1 MNKIKAYLLLLTIA
15 LSAFAA
21 ACSSDDNDPV
31 TPEITISENIL
42 ANGMSFSKAGGTNTL
57 SVKSNVTL
65 EVTSN
70 QDWCVVTPAVSA
82 SATVFKYTIDV
93 KSNSTTDNRTS
104 VITVKGGNLTE
115 TFNVI
120 QTATEGLD
128 LETVLFEDISAA
140 GGTITV
146 KVMTNGEPTITIN
159 DSWITEKTETRAMV
173 DKTKTFII
181 AANTGKERTGTITFI
196 LGDLPATT
204 VTVKQLAGGEIS
216 SNEIAGEDPW
226 TVAKSLGLG
235 WNLGNQLDAHNSGVA
250 NETAWGNQKTT
261 QALFDKLAAAGITTV
276 RIPVTWMGHIGDAP
290 GYEIE
295 KAWMDRVAEVVGY
308 AENAGLNAIV
318 NIHHDGADSEYW
330 LSIKDA
336 AQDETKNTAIKTEL
350 KAVWTQIAER
360 FKDKGNFLAFES
372 MNEIHDGG
380 WGWGDNRNDG
390 GKQYSILNDWNQVFV
405 DAVRAVGGGNSNR
418 FLGVPGYCTN
428 VALTVSNFKLQT
440 DKVQNRLMVSVHFYD
455 PNEYTLDAKY
465 SEWGH
470 TGAADKKANWGDED
484 NVKDVFNSLKTTY
497 IDKGIPV
504 YIGEMGCVSRTTDR
518 AESFRKYYLEYICKA
533 AKEYGL
539 APVYWD
545 NGGTGS
551 GKEESGLFNHA
562 TGDYLNNAAEIVEVM
577 KKAIFT
583 EDASYTLQSVYDNA
597 PQ

>member
-226 TVAKSLGLG
+226 TVAKSGIGL
-235 WNLGNQLDAHNSGVA
+235 
-250 NETAWGNQKTT
+250 
-261 QALFDKLAAAGITTV
+261 
-276 RIPVTWMGHIGDAP
+276 
-290 GYEIE
+290 
-295 KAWMDRVAEVVGY
+295 
-308 AENAGLNAIV
+308 
-318 NIHHDGADSEYW
+318 
-330 LSIKDA
+330 
-336 AQDETKNTAIKTEL
+336 
-350 KAVWTQIAER
+350 
-360 FKDKGNFLAFES
+360 
-372 MNEIHDGG
+372 
-380 WGWGDNRNDG
+380 
-390 GKQYSILNDWNQVFV
+390 
-405 DAVRAVGGGNSNR
+405 
-418 FLGVPGYCTN
+418 
-428 VALTVSNFKLQT
+428 
-440 DKVQNRLMVSVHFYD
+440 
-455 PNEYTLDAKY
+455 
-465 SEWGH
+465 
-470 TGAADKKANWGDED
+470 
-484 NVKDVFNSLKTTY
+484 
-497 IDKGIPV
+497 
-504 YIGEMGCVSRTTDR
+504 
-518 AESFRKYYLEYICKA
+518 
-533 AKEYGL
+533 
-539 APVYWD
+539 
-545 NGGTGS
+545 
-551 GKEESGLFNHA
+551 ESG
-562 TGDYLNNAAEIVEVM
+562 
-577 KKAIFT
+577 
-583 EDASYTLQSVYDNA
+583 
-597 PQ
+597 

>member
-70 QDWCVVTPAVSA
+70 QDWCVVTPTVSA

-196 LGDLPATT
+196 FGDLPATT
-204 VTVKQLAGGEIS
+204 FQSSRSDTGSTSTHLLYPALAGRPS
-216 SNEIAGEDPW
+216 P
-226 TVAKSLGLG
+226 
-235 WNLGNQLDAHNSGVA
+235 
-250 NETAWGNQKTT
+250 
-261 QALFDKLAAAGITTV
+261 
-276 RIPVTWMGHIGDAP
+276 IGKFCSRFP
-290 GYEIE
+290 
-295 KAWMDRVAEVVGY
+295 
-308 AENAGLNAIV
+308 
-318 NIHHDGADSEYW
+318 ADSSDPILYKYL
-330 LSIKDA
+330 LSPHIFQPAPLLCLISK
-336 AQDETKNTAIKTEL
+336 
-350 KAVWTQIAER
+350 ER
-360 FKDKGNFLAFES
+360 
-372 MNEIHDGG
+372 
-380 WGWGDNRNDG
+380 
-390 GKQYSILNDWNQVFV
+390 
-405 DAVRAVGGGNSNR
+405 
-418 FLGVPGYCTN
+418 
-428 VALTVSNFKLQT
+428 VSK
-440 DKVQNRLMVSVHFYD
+440 
-455 PNEYTLDAKY
+455 
-465 SEWGH
+465 
-470 TGAADKKANWGDED
+470 
-484 NVKDVFNSLKTTY
+484 
-497 IDKGIPV
+497 V
-504 YIGEMGCVSRTTDR
+504 YINRREPS
-518 AESFRKYYLEYICKA
+518 
-533 AKEYGL
+533 
-539 APVYWD
+539 
-545 NGGTGS
+545 
-551 GKEESGLFNHA
+551 
-562 TGDYLNNAAEIVEVM
+562 
-577 KKAIFT
+577 
-583 EDASYTLQSVYDNA
+583 
-597 PQ
+597 

>member
-1 MNKIKAYLLLLTIA
+1 MI
-15 LSAFAA
+15 
-21 ACSSDDNDPV
+21 SS
-31 TPEITISENIL
+31 
-42 ANGMSFSKAGGTNTL
+42 
-57 SVKSNVTL
+57 
-65 EVTSN
+65 
-70 QDWCVVTPAVSA
+70 DWCVVTPAVSA

-336 AQDETKNTAIKTEL
+336 KPVFTISSIMMNIDNSIQSGIFCISYYLGNTIHP
-350 KAVWTQIAER
+350 
-360 FKDKGNFLAFES
+360 GFLYF
-372 MNEIHDGG
+372 ITGG
-380 WGWGDNRNDG
+380 VSNMSHPCNRNTYG
-390 GKQYSILNDWNQVFV
+390 
-405 DAVRAVGGGNSNR
+405 SNTR
-418 FLGVPGYCTN
+418 SSQFI
-428 VALTVSNFKLQT
+428 K
-440 DKVQNRLMVSVHFYD
+440 
-455 PNEYTLDAKY
+455 
-465 SEWGH
+465 
-470 TGAADKKANWGDED
+470 
-484 NVKDVFNSLKTTY
+484 
-497 IDKGIPV
+497 
-504 YIGEMGCVSRTTDR
+504 
-518 AESFRKYYLEYICKA
+518 
-533 AKEYGL
+533 
-539 APVYWD
+539 
-545 NGGTGS
+545 
-551 GKEESGLFNHA
+551 
-562 TGDYLNNAAEIVEVM
+562 
-577 KKAIFT
+577 
-583 EDASYTLQSVYDNA
+583 
-597 PQ
+597 

>member
-226 TVAKSLGLG
+226 TVAKVWDWVGIWVISWMRIIVVWPMKRPGGIKRRHRLYLINWLLRVLLPYVFLLHG
-235 WNLGNQLDAHNSGVA
+235 WDIL
-250 NETAWGNQKTT
+250 ET
-261 QALFDKLAAAGITTV
+261 
-276 RIPVTWMGHIGDAP
+276 PP
-290 GYEIE
+290 
-295 KAWMDRVAEVVGY
+295 
-308 AENAGLNAIV
+308 
-318 NIHHDGADSEYW
+318 
-330 LSIKDA
+330 
-336 AQDETKNTAIKTEL
+336 
-350 KAVWTQIAER
+350 
-360 FKDKGNFLAFES
+360 
-372 MNEIHDGG
+372 
-380 WGWGDNRNDG
+380 
-390 GKQYSILNDWNQVFV
+390 
-405 DAVRAVGGGNSNR
+405 
-418 FLGVPGYCTN
+418 
-428 VALTVSNFKLQT
+428 
-440 DKVQNRLMVSVHFYD
+440 
-455 PNEYTLDAKY
+455 
-465 SEWGH
+465 
-470 TGAADKKANWGDED
+470 
-484 NVKDVFNSLKTTY
+484 
-497 IDKGIPV
+497 
-504 YIGEMGCVSRTTDR
+504 
-518 AESFRKYYLEYICKA
+518 
-533 AKEYGL
+533 
-539 APVYWD
+539 
-545 NGGTGS
+545 
-551 GKEESGLFNHA
+551 
-562 TGDYLNNAAEIVEVM
+562 VM
-577 KKAIFT
+577 K
-583 EDASYTLQSVYDNA
+583 
-597 PQ
+597 